1 MAGRL
6 SKITHVV
13 GKLAA
18 GEEGLSTENEEEQ
31 KKEIN
36 NRLKRGDLWVS
47 KGQRVKKEV
56 GKRDAPHNLG
66 YYLKLVY

>member
-6 SKITHVV
+6 SKKTQVV

-18 GEEGLSTENEEEQ
+18 GEEGLITVSEEEQ

-47 KGQRVKKEV
+47 KGQRVKEEV
-56 GKRDAPHNLG
+56 GKRDKECEP
-66 YYLKLVY
+66 